1 MKTTRQFS
9 RNRLLSHLPR
19 IFFSGVGIFAVAAFT
34 LAAQSDAPDVSTGVT
49 GTDTPPSMK
58 NVVAVMVELKERP
71 AASIYAEAFE
81 AARAQADAER
91 TFALAHPTA
100 PGSQAILQS
109 SKKVEIGS
117 AAANQV
123 RGHVQQIKQ
132 TQEGILP
139 SLTGAQI
146 GGRFL
151 YSVQRAYNG
160 IAMVVSPKK
169 ISEISELAG
178 VKAVHIL
185 HP

>member
-1 MKTTRQFS
+1 
-9 RNRLLSHLPR
+9 
-19 IFFSGVGIFAVAAFT
+19 
-34 LAAQSDAPDVSTGVT
+34 
-49 GTDTPPSMK
+49 MK
-58 NVVAVMVELKERP
+58 NVVAVMVELDQPP
-71 AASIYAEAFE
+71 AAAVYAETFE
-81 AARAQADAER
+81 EARAQADAER
-91 TFALAHPTA
+91 TLALAHPTA
-100 PGSQAILQS
+100 PGSQDILQS

-123 RGHVQQIKQ
+123 KGHVEQLKQKQQ
-132 TQEGILP
+132 GILR

-146 GGRFL
+146 GGRVL

-185 HP
+185 HPQYPSVTFSDIDFLRTRTAGTNGGL